1 MKFLIKK
8 GICDYYTHTHTH
20 TYKVLHCDDF
30 LSKNKK
36 KPKSSAAFPEPT
48 ALDSSLDV
56 AGQEIFFQDF
66 VM

>member
-1 MKFLIKK
+1 MTI
-8 GICDYYTHTHTH
+8 IHTYTHT
-20 TYKVLHCDDF
+20 YIKCCLVMIFCP
-30 LSKNKK
+30 KK
-36 KPKSSAAFPEPT
+36 KEERLKSSAAFPEST

>member
-1 MKFLIKK
+1 MIFCL
-8 GICDYYTHTHTH
+8 
-20 TYKVLHCDDF
+20 
-30 LSKNKK
+30 KK
-36 KPKSSAAFPEPT
+36 KEERLKSSAAFPEST